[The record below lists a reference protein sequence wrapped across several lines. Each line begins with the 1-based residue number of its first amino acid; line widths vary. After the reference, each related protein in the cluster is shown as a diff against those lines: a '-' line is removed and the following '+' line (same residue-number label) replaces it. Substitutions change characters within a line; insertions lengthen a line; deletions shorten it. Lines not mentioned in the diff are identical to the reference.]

1 MNEQPAEKVWLDP
14 DGRLE
19 VFKIWRTIQGEGPFV
34 GMPAVFIRLAGCNL
48 RCDWCDTDYTSHR
61 LVMDVG
67 EVVSEVCRLS
77 SSGLVVIT
85 GGEPLRQNIWKLF
98 KCLRAIGY
106 SIQLE
111 TNGTLNHP
119 LLSDGLVHVVCS
131 PKGIGV
137 HPQLV
142 RCVDDW
148 KYVVKAGGLASNG
161 LPSNV
166 FLPTTFRRETIW
178 IQPMDEGDVEKNE
191 QNVRA
196 AVSSCLEHGYR
207 LSLQIHKLAG
217 VE

>member
-19 VFKIWRTIQGEGPFV
+19 VFKIWRTIQGEGPFA

-48 RCDWCDTDYTSHR
+48 RCDWCDTIYTFHR
-61 LVMDVG
+61 RVMTVKQ
-67 EVVSEVCRLS
+67 VVSKVCGLS

-85 GGEPLRQNIWKLF
+85 GGEPLRQNIGPLVEY
-98 KCLRAIGY
+98 LSMIGY
-106 SIQLE
+106 RVQLE
-111 TNGTLNHP
+111 TNGTLFHQF
-119 LLSDGLVHVVCS
+119 LVTGIVHVVCS
-131 PKGIGV
+131 PKAKTV
-137 HPQLV
+137 NSQLCQWV
-142 RCVDDW
+142 NDW
-148 KYVVKAGGLASNG
+148 KYVVKAGAVGSNG

-191 QNVRA
+191 HNVRA

-207 LSLQIHKLAG
+207 LSLQIHKLVG